1 MSIVSG
7 NARVCLL
14 MPNGICIT
22 ASSRSGPAGT
32 MDFEYSVFEYGLR
45 GQRDSRRL
53 RPADDEVAVGGLRAP
68 VKSTDA
74 RKGRAIARV
83 RLGIRDSGAELF
95 RSVVRFELRYH
106 LA

>member
-1 MSIVSG
+1 
-7 NARVCLL
+7 
-14 MPNGICIT
+14 
-22 ASSRSGPAGT
+22 

-74 RKGRAIARV
+74 RKGRAIVIARV